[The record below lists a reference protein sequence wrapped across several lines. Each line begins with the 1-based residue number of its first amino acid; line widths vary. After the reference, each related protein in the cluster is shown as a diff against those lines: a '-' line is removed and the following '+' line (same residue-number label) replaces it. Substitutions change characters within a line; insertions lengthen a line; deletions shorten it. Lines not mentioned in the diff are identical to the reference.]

1 MSKARKILGY
11 LSLFAG
17 CVCLF
22 VGLSPLFPIIIEA
35 YLMAAVFFGLGIWA
49 LTGKGIRDFFRMA
62 SEAARAVRRKGKEEP
77 STRIDP
83 LLPVRIL
90 KLARE
95 REGHL
100 TVSEV
105 AISLN
110 VPIDQAE
117 EGLKACVRS
126 GNALADYDI
135 THGFA
140 QYSFPEYTSPEDR
153 KRLLG

>member
-17 CVCLF
+17 CVCIF
-22 VGLSPLFPIIIEA
+22 VGLSPLFPIIVEA

-49 LTGKGIRDFFRMA
+49 LVGRGIRDFFRMA
-62 SEAARAVRRKGKEEP
+62 SDAARAVRKKP
-77 STRIDP
+77 KDDASVHIDP

-95 REGHL
+95 KEGRL

-110 VPIDQAE
+110 VPIEQAE
-117 EGLKACVRS
+117 EGLKACVRT

-135 THGFA
+135 RHGFA
-140 QYSFPEYTSPEDR
+140 QYSFPEYASPEDR